1 LKFPRGWRNEW
12 IKNRFNGFSF
22 LFIEI
27 GQVTSM
33 LNFNFATAQR
43 ILFGTGR
50 FRELGK
56 LAAEFGRRVCL
67 VTGGR
72 SLEASHHLAT
82 LDALFKEAG
91 LEWMQARIEH
101 EPTVENVDQG
111 TALAR
116 QFGAEVVIS
125 VGGGSVID
133 GGKAIAAL
141 LANGG
146 ETLDYLEGVGRG
158 RTLAKPSVPFI
169 AVPTTAGTGSEA
181 TKNAVISDEAR
192 TFKKSMRSDWMLPTV
207 ALVDPELTYTCP
219 LSVSAACGMDAL
231 AQLLEA
237 FTSRRANP
245 MIDTLAGL
253 GLMMSGYLPRIKDNP
268 PNPTNATVRE
278 ALSMASLLSGIALAN
293 AGLGAV
299 HGLAS
304 PLGAFFPIPHGNVCA
319 ILLPAVVRANARR
332 AHDIGDAWLLEKYSA
347 AAFQLVRAPD
357 GTQVPPMP
365 MLDRLTAGSERPLC
379 SLDVALALSEYLE
392 SLRHELGIAGL
403 ARYGVSPEDF
413 PQIIDGAR
421 GSSMKTNPVDLT
433 DEDLGQILEESL

>member
-1 LKFPRGWRNEW
+1 
-12 IKNRFNGFSF
+12 
-22 LFIEI
+22 
-27 GQVTSM
+27 M
-33 LNFNFATAQR
+33 LNFNFATPQR
-43 ILFGTGR
+43 ILFGAGR
-50 FRELGK
+50 FGELGK

-72 SLEASHHLAT
+72 SLEASHRLAA
-82 LDALFKEAG
+82 LDSIFKESD
-91 LEWMQARIEH
+91 LEWIQARIDH
-101 EPTVENVDQG
+101 EPTVENVDHG
-111 TALAR
+111 SVLAR
-116 QFGAEVVIS
+116 RFGAEVVVS

-146 ETLDYLEGVGRG
+146 KTMDYLEGVGRG
-158 RTLAKPSVPFI
+158 GTLTKPSVPFI

-181 TKNAVISDEAR
+181 TKNSVISDEAC

-245 MIDTLAGL
+245 IIDTLAGL
-253 GLMMSGYLPRIKDNP
+253 GLMMSGYLPRIKDDLHN
-268 PNPTNATVRE
+268 TTTRE

-319 ILLPAVVRANARR
+319 ILLPAVVRANACR
-332 AHDIGDAWLLEKYSA
+332 ADQMGEDWLLEKYGVA
-347 AAFQLVRAPD
+347 AHQLVQAPD
-357 GTQVPPMP
+357 GIPSTSNPL
-365 MLDRLTAGSERPLC
+365 LDRLVAGPEKRHQPLEI
-379 SLDVALALSEYLE
+379 ALALCEYLD
-392 SLRHELGIAGL
+392 SLRQELGIAGL
-403 ARYGVSPEDF
+403 AHYGVKRADF
-413 PQIIDGAR
+413 PRIIEGGR
-421 GSSMKTNPVDLT
+421 GSSMKTNPVDLS
-433 DEDLGQILEESL
+433 DEDLRQILEESL